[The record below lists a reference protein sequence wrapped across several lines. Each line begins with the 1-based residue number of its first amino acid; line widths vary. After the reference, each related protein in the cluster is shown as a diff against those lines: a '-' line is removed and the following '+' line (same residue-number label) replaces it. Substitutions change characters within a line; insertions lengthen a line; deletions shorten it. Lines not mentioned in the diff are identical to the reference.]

1 MTDPD
6 RGAYTP
12 PTDAPLTF
20 DARRPASGGGGRPI
34 PFTLILS
41 ILVLGAM
48 VAAVVF
54 FYRGGVRGEG
64 DAPQPVGTPIGEI
77 MAPATAESQPADP
90 AAGLEIYKSDDM
102 GAETPTFAP
111 PPEQPQARPTTP
123 VQTAAIAPVQT
134 APVAAAPLPVAKP
147 APVVVAA
154 KPPASKPVAAT
165 PPPAKT
171 TTPGSYV
178 VQIGAV
184 SSKALADTAW
194 SQAVAIAGGS
204 GKGKSVTEVEV
215 NGGTLYRTSVTGFT
229 TKESAAAF
237 CAKLSAAGK
246 SCFVR

>member
-20 DARRPASGGGGRPI
+20 DARRPASGSGGGRPI

-48 VAAVVF
+48 IAAVVF
-54 FYRGGVRGEG
+54 FYRSGVRGEG
-64 DAPQPVGTPIGEI
+64 DAPQPVGAPIGEI

-90 AAGLEIYKSDDM
+90 SAGLEIYKSDDM
-102 GAETPTFAP
+102 GPETPTFAP

-123 VQTAAIAPVQT
+123 VQAAPIAPVQK
-134 APVAAAPLPVAKP
+134 APAQPAPLPVT
-147 APVVVAA
+147 
-154 KPPASKPVAAT
+154 KPVAVAPKPAEPKPVAVTT
-165 PPPAKT
+165 PAPKT

-184 SSKALADTAW
+184 SSRVLADTAW

-215 NGGTLYRTSVTGFT
+215 NGGTLYRTAVTGFT
-229 TKESAAAF
+229 TKEAATAF
-237 CAKLSAAGK
+237 CAKLQAGGK